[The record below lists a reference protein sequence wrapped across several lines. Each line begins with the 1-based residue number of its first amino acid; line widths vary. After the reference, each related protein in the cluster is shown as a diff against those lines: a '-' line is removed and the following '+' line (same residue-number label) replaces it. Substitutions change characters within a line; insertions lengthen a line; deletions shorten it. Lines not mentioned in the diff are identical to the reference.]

1 MNRFVV
7 MTVGMTH
14 SGKSTFAR
22 LLEEKVKN
30 TVVVD
35 QDDHAAFLNTH
46 YSKLVPDDGP
56 NSIKHRMTKMI
67 VDHAIVETDLH
78 LILCNS
84 NRNAKARKALL
95 EDFKR
100 KDLSTIL
107 VFTDVPDSMLETR
120 VRETKRDPS
129 VLRTVSSFDEVLRRQ
144 QEESSQ
150 IQAPSAEE
158 ADHFFTIKNEGEV
171 SGVLTKAADLLSS

>member
-22 LLEEKVKN
+22 LLEEAVKN
-30 TVVVD
+30 TVVID
-35 QDDHAAFLNTH
+35 QDEHAAFLNTH
-46 YSKLVPDDGP
+46 YSRLVPGDGP
-56 NSIKHRMTKMI
+56 NAIKHSMTKMI

-78 LILCNS
+78 LIICNS
-84 NRNAKARKALL
+84 NRRAKARKALL

-100 KDLSTIL
+100 KGFSTIL
-107 VFTDVPDSMLETR
+107 VNFDVSDALLETR
-120 VRETKRDPS
+120 IRESKRDSS
-129 VLRTVSSFDEVLRRQ
+129 VLRTASSFGEVLRRQ
-144 QEESSQ
+144 QEESYH

-158 ADHFFTIKNEGEV
+158 ADHFFTIEKEGEV
-171 SGVLTKAADLLSS
+171 SDVLAKVEGLLSS